1 MSGLSLYA
9 FQFDAPESSILS
21 SFGDV
26 LSQLLLEMASV
37 PWTGRYVWT
46 GRSRQSLEPCLDWC
60 AEWGESINF
69 FSFANASR
77 SSLPLHHLA

>member
-9 FQFDAPESSILS
+9 YQFDAPESSILS

-26 LSQLLLEMASV
+26 LSQVLSEMASV
-37 PWTGRYVWT
+37 PWTSRYFWT
-46 GRSRQSLEPCLDWC
+46 GLSQLSLQPCSDWC